1 MIMNDIINLIKKNNN
16 IGIAFHESPD
26 GDAIGSALALLM
38 ALRSEG
44 KNVYLMSK
52 DVVPKSFTFLECSS
66 EINGEIHAV
75 KEETQL
81 VIALDCGN
89 TERLSFDY
97 KEERDYVL
105 INIDH
110 HLSNDLYGDF
120 NYVDTNCAAVSELVY
135 QLIKCMGITI
145 TKSMAECI
153 YTSLLTD
160 TGSFRHSNTTSI
172 THAIAGDMINYG
184 INFSKIHRTIFENK
198 TINQIKLQGKVID
211 NMYLTCN
218 NKVCVMKLT
227 QNMLE
232 ECKVEEG
239 DTSYIVS
246 LGTQI
251 KGVETTILLKEKKD
265 TDLIKVSLRSK
276 EKVDVRAIAES
287 FGGGGHI
294 RAAGFASN
302 DTISCIEFKLIEM
315 IQKELIS

>member
-16 IGIAFHESPD
+16 IGITFHESPD

-52 DVVPKSFTFLECSS
+52 GKVPESFTFLKCSE
-66 EINGEIHAV
+66 EINGEIQTV
-75 KEETQL
+75 KEGTQL
-81 VIALDCGN
+81 VITLDCGN
-89 TERLSFDY
+89 TERLYFDY
-97 KEERDYVL
+97 KEDRDYVL

-110 HLSNDLYGDF
+110 HLSNDMYGDF
-120 NYVDTNCAAVSELVY
+120 NYVDSNSAAVSEIVY
-135 QLIKCMGITI
+135 ELIKAMGITI
-145 TKSMAECI
+145 TKSIAECI

-184 INFSKIHRTIFENK
+184 IDFSKIHRILFENK
-198 TINQIKLQGKVID
+198 SINQVKLQGKVID
-211 NMYLTCN
+211 NMYLTCD
-218 NKVCVMKLT
+218 NKICVMKLT

-251 KGVETTILLKEKKD
+251 KDVETTILLKEKKD
-265 TDLIKVSLRSK
+265 SDLIKVSLRSK
-276 EKVDVRAIAES
+276 YKVDVRKIAEN

-294 RAAGFASN
+294 RAAGFVSS
-302 DTISCIEFKLIEM
+302 DTLSCVELKLIEM
-315 IQKELIS
+315 IKEELM